1 MKEACFW
8 RMHMGISFD
17 KALGVYENALNVRVK
32 RAEVIANNLANAD
45 TPGFKAR
52 DIDFRAILKGA
63 TNNDLAMT
71 ETSPEH
77 MGGAQAQAEQLL
89 YRNPTQPSIDGNTV
103 DTQREI
109 SEYTKNM
116 MDFQANFRFLNS
128 KFKGLVSAI
137 KGD

>member
-1 MKEACFW
+1 
-8 RMHMGISFD
+8 MGISFD
-17 KALGVYENALNVRVK
+17 KVLGVYENALNVRVK

-52 DIDFRAILKGA
+52 DIDFRAILKSA
-63 TNNDLAMT
+63 TSNDLSMT

-77 MGGAQAQAEQLL
+77 MSGAKSQSEQLL

-128 KFKGLVSAI
+128 RFKGLITAI
-137 KGD
+137 KGS